1 MRTVLRPL
9 ISAAILA
16 AFAVPA
22 LAGAASAASAAT
34 VPTRHLSA
42 NGGTLIWTRTVH
54 NAKTCTWTSSPK
66 VARFDGTV
74 KCNTG
79 RVVRRATFKAN
90 RSTGAKDYTLKLVV
104 RGTTRTVDQLKVV
117 EAGNTTTTTIPP
129 GTTTPPG
136 SSFSSTQTD
145 QWAGYD
151 GTFGTVA
158 SASGTWTV
166 PSLTCAPGS
175 TTTSSTW
182 VGVGGLDGGVLLQAG
197 MFDNCIGGTEE
208 QGAFAEAYPGSTSSF
223 DLLIRPGDT
232 VTATIEQAASGWD
245 ATVTDVTTGQ
255 SKTGN
260 DPTYAGGS
268 SVEWFVEDYGYPTY
282 PLSNFGSEQFTDV
295 TVNGV
300 NASPSQGSKMVQNGT
315 VVAWPADPSSGY
327 RINE

>member
-16 AFAVPA
+16 AVAVPA
-22 LAGAASAASAAT
+22 FTCAASAAT
-34 VPTRHLSA
+34 VSTRYLSA
-42 NGGTLIWTRTVH
+42 KGGTLIWVLAVH

-74 KCNTG
+74 KCKTG

-90 RSTGAKDYTLKLVV
+90 TSTGTKDYTLKLVV
-104 RGTTRTVDQLKVV
+104 RGTTRTVDHLKVV
-117 EAGNTTTTTIPP
+117 EAGSTTTTPP
-129 GTTTPPG
+129 TMTLPG
-136 SSFSSTQTD
+136 SSFSSTLTD
-145 QWAGYD
+145 QWAGYY
-151 GTFGTVA
+151 GTFEKVA

-197 MFDNCIGGTEE
+197 MFDNCLGGTEE

-223 DLLIRPGDT
+223 GLLIRPGDT
-232 VTATIEQAASGWD
+232 VTANIKQAASGWD

-255 SKTGN
+255 SETGN

-295 TVNGV
+295 AVNGV
-300 NASPSQGSKMVQNGT
+300 NASPSRGWEMVQNGT
-315 VVAWPADPSSGY
+315 VVAWPADPSRGY

>member
-1 MRTVLRPL
+1 M
-9 ISAAILA
+9 
-16 AFAVPA
+16 
-22 LAGAASAASAAT
+22 
-34 VPTRHLSA
+34 
-42 NGGTLIWTRTVH
+42 TL
-54 NAKTCTWTSSPK
+54 
-66 VARFDGTV
+66 
-74 KCNTG
+74 
-79 RVVRRATFKAN
+79 
-90 RSTGAKDYTLKLVV
+90 
-104 RGTTRTVDQLKVV
+104 
-117 EAGNTTTTTIPP
+117 
-129 GTTTPPG
+129 PG
-136 SSFSSTQTD
+136 SSFSSTPTD
-145 QWAGYD
+145 QWAGYY
-151 GTFGTVA
+151 GTFEKVA

-197 MFDNCIGGTEE
+197 MFDNCLGGTEE

-223 DLLIRPGDT
+223 GLLIRPGDT

-255 SKTGN
+255 SETGN

-295 TVNGV
+295 AVNGV
-300 NASPSQGSKMVQNGT
+300 NASPSRGWEMVQNGT
-315 VVAWPADPSSGY
+315 VVAWPADPSRGY